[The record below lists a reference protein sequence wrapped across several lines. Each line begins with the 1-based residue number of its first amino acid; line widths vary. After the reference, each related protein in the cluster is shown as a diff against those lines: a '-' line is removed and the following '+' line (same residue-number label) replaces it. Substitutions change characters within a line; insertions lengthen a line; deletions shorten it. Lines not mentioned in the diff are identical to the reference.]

1 MLNKLKNF
9 RALVQDAF
17 VECLTPGGEQDF
29 FPLRSHQAS
38 LSFFLVSFFVFCNYM
53 SNGQRELS
61 AHFSL

>member
-29 FPLRSHQAS
+29 FSS
-38 LSFFLVSFFVFCNYM
+38 EVTSGFSFFFFTF
-53 SNGQRELS
+53 
-61 AHFSL
+61 FFFW

>member
-1 MLNKLKNF
+1 MLNKLKNV

-38 LSFFLVSFFVFCNYM
+38 LSFFFQFFIFFFGELVCV
-53 SNGQRELS
+53 L
-61 AHFSL
+61 